1 MDALQTILTYTE
13 QNFSTFTQMPFNEVD
28 SLILSWASYP
38 HFGTAFPILCGWEGV
53 RLGDLFQAE
62 HFETLFHSVW
72 NPESCRRL
80 FTAMAASPRFRNLRV
95 MGFCEQVDS
104 TQEKQFSAV
113 TFQLEDSSC
122 YLSFRGTNATLVG
135 WKEDFNMAFQSPIP
149 SKVEAVRYLTD
160 VAAHCDGNLY
170 LGGHSKGGN
179 LAVYAA
185 AFSNPGLQNRIL
197 AVFSHDGP
205 GFLPDVLESP
215 QYTAIH
221 EKIHKTVPQSSIVG
235 MLLEH
240 QEEFQIV
247 KSNRI
252 SFWQH
257 DPFSWEVDG
266 DHFICIDELTPDA
279 RYLDHTLSSFV
290 RALSPEDRERF
301 IDTLYSVV
309 DCNNIDTFAQLWADR
324 KTSLPSIAHEASQLD
339 PDTRKFLLDTI
350 RELATLCVKNIPE
363 IFRK

>member
-1 MDALQTILTYTE
+1 MDTFQTILTYTE
-13 QNFSTFTQMPFNEVD
+13 QNFATFEEMPLNEVD

-38 HFGTAFPILCGWEGV
+38 HFGKAFPALHGWDGI

-72 NPESCRRL
+72 NPESCLRL
-80 FTAMAASPRFRNLRV
+80 FTAMAASPRFRDLRV
-95 MGFCEQVDS
+95 LGFCEQTDPV
-104 TQEKQFSAV
+104 QEKQFSAV
-113 TFQLEDSSC
+113 TFQLKDGSC

-149 SKVEAVRYLTD
+149 SQVEAVRYLTE
-160 VAAHCDGNLY
+160 VSAHCDGALY

-185 AFSNPGLQNRIL
+185 AFCDAALQNRIQ
-197 AVFSHDGP
+197 AVYSHDGP

-215 QYTAIH
+215 EYAAIQ

-240 QEEFQIV
+240 QEHFQIV
-247 KSNRI
+247 KSNRV

-266 DHFICIDELTPDA
+266 TDFVPLEELTPDA

-290 RALSPEDRERF
+290 RALSPEERERF
-301 IDTLYSVV
+301 IDTLYGIV
-309 DCNNIDTFAQLWADR
+309 DSNNIDTFAQLWADR
-324 KTSLPSIAHEASQLD
+324 KNSLPTIAHEASQLD
-339 PDTRKFLLDTI
+339 PDTRKFLLDTV
-350 RELATLCVKNIPE
+350 RELAALSVKNIPQ